1 MLVLLGYKVVM
12 VAIYNE
18 DGELDVEVCIVEVGL
33 IVEFV
38 LFDWNSAKIAAEYIL
53 LEDVNALEEAVLWGP
68 FFMKEIAMMNY
79 LLYPAMIRKSTLFFS
94 AIWRIS
100 SKAS

>member
-38 LFDWNSAKIAAEYIL
+38 LFD
-53 LEDVNALEEAVLWGP
+53 
-68 FFMKEIAMMNY
+68 
-79 LLYPAMIRKSTLFFS
+79 
-94 AIWRIS
+94 
-100 SKAS
+100 